1 MSLGLRQTKFQLEL
15 VNVEELKEKRY
26 TRVGHKAT
34 AAQGAHSYTH
44 WQLQTGSQWTYIVS
58 PLGGLH
64 ASYIELSSELFV

>member
-15 VNVEELKEKRY
+15 VNVEEL
-26 TRVGHKAT
+26 
-34 AAQGAHSYTH
+34 
-44 WQLQTGSQWTYIVS
+44 TGSQWTYIVS